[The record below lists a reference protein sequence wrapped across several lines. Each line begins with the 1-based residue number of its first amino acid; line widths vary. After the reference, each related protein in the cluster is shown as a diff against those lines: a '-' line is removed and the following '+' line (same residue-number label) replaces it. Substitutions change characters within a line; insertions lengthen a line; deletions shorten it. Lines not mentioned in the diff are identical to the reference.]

1 MTQQLLQRLSYRGIL
16 AGDGVSARIA
26 HANLAIRPMAPSV
39 SLQGSRC
46 IWRRV
51 LSCFIERQ
59 LYVHYSPTSKT
70 RYIQAIFYPYIINIY
85 MYIYINLYPSVRISV
100 AVHRQEDCLS
110 PFNGWPAVTISSFR
124 QYPSD
129 NSAAIFEPLAK
140 LIQWPTGSVG
150 PHKRRKR
157 VDH

>member
-39 SLQGSRC
+39 ALQGSRC

-51 LSCFIERQ
+51 LCCFIERQ

-70 RYIQAIFYPYIINIY
+70 RCIQAILYPYIINIY
-85 MYIYINLYPSVRISV
+85 MYIYILICILLCAYLLRCIGRRTVSRHSTAGLLLLLFLHLASTLVITPLRF
-100 AVHRQEDCLS
+100 LS
-110 PFNGWPAVTISSFR
+110 
-124 QYPSD
+124 
-129 NSAAIFEPLAK
+129 L
-140 LIQWPTGSVG
+140 
-150 PHKRRKR
+150 
-157 VDH
+157 